1 MLQTQLARFSYLAIY
16 LVLYSLIVG
25 ISLLGDYLL
34 KLPRKTTIIQ
44 YVIALADTSIHG
56 FIGATSWAQ
65 LVVHQ
70 LANTTTTTPLSAY
83 FQYAIL
89 RDVFLTAFLSSA
101 IDLDHVIAAR
111 SVSIK
116 VRR

>member
-1 MLQTQLARFSYLAIY
+1 MLQTRLVSLSYLAFY
-16 LVLYSLIVG
+16 LALYSLIVG

-44 YVIALADTSIHG
+44 YVIALTDTSIHG

-70 LANTTTTTPLSAY
+70 LANTTAPLSAY

-89 RDVFLTAFLSSA
+89 RDVFLTALLSSA